1 MLDIVGSNEGAQ
13 GPSSDQRVSAMQL
26 FWLHSCCW
34 PPGNAAT
41 TGSSSK
47 AEVSRLSKNPR
58 GPQLS
63 LLGLWVAPW
72 GILGNDPAQSPQ
84 PALLCRGSPG
94 HFQNKADVF
103 WRQLCLLFCCLL
115 SRLWGYSGLSP
126 KLLAGMLNFGNGL
139 KAELK
144 EEFLISVVDSGW
156 AGKANQLEE
165 EERWVPPI
173 LRDWGCRKRMRRG
186 LTVQHGLAGQ

>member
-26 FWLHSCCW
+26 FWLHSCRW

-41 TGSSSK
+41 TGSSSE
-47 AEVSRLSKNPR
+47 AEVSRLSKNLR

-173 LRDWGCRKRMRRG
+173 LMDWGCRKRMRRG

>member
-1 MLDIVGSNEGAQ
+1 M
-13 GPSSDQRVSAMQL
+13 
-26 FWLHSCCW
+26 
-34 PPGNAAT
+34 
-41 TGSSSK
+41 
-47 AEVSRLSKNPR
+47 
-58 GPQLS
+58 
-63 LLGLWVAPW
+63 
-72 GILGNDPAQSPQ
+72 
-84 PALLCRGSPG
+84 
-94 HFQNKADVF
+94 
-103 WRQLCLLFCCLL
+103 
-115 SRLWGYSGLSP
+115 WGYSGLSP